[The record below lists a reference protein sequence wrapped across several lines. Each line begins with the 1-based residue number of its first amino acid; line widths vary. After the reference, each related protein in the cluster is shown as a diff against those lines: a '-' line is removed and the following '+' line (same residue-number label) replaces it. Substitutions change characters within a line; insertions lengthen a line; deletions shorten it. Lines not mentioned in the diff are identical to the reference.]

1 MLNRAGYFWAMANT
15 PLLGIR
21 VPINIQRELRAVAAS
36 KGVSLSEFMRE
47 AALAALA
54 DQAISDQLSAADTS
68 DA

>member
-1 MLNRAGYFWAMANT
+1 MANT